1 MKAEE
6 GAEVRRF
13 GRTGKGVR
21 ERTGG
26 REERSGEAGDW
37 NWLALFLRRK
47 CREAPFPQ
55 RAPSRSSPVTA
66 VGLGCQT
73 LGDSDH

>member
-26 REERSGEAGDW
+26 REERSGDAGDW
-37 NWLALFLRRK
+37 NWLRTVPAEEMQGGSFSAACSLSLF
-47 CREAPFPQ
+47 
-55 RAPSRSSPVTA
+55 PVTA